1 MLSLR
6 GGNSGFKQIRPDG
19 LVCTRHATEACMSV
33 SPDSQSRAQNFF
45 AFEGLIGAGKST
57 LLAKLQDLGVAIIP
71 EPLDR

>member
-1 MLSLR
+1 M
-6 GGNSGFKQIRPDG
+6 P
-19 LVCTRHATEACMSV
+19 CMSV
-33 SPDSQSRAQNFF
+33 SPDTQAQKFF